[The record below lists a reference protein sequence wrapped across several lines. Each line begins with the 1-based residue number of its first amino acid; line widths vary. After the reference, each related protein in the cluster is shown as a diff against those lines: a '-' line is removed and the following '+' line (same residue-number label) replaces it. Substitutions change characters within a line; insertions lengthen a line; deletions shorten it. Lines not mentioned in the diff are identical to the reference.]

1 MKIKFRFAQ
10 SSMKILR
17 GKFKFFSLG
26 ALLFFSTLNAFAEE
40 ATPPA
45 PESRETNWEEA
56 LIQGNINISEW
67 FDSFADGLDLF
78 LVGKRVTKRQNQ
90 TRINIETSFVTTEIE
105 PFSSAANL
113 GFNLQLPNV
122 EEYWSL
128 KFSSY
133 DEQQEQRNL
142 KNAYLRTTPRQK
154 SYGATVGLLANLG
167 KVRTRFEPRIELQ
180 DPLKVSHSLTFDSIA
195 KTKHFEINPELELY
209 ANSDVGV
216 GSVQSLNFYFRF
228 TNIYSMTLLNQG
240 NYEEKSHFYNVDNG
254 ISFGQVID
262 GSSGLSY
269 NLIFNSNNRAH
280 YHLESYNISLSYSKV
295 LYKRILDFQLIPNV
309 DFAED
314 LGFKGVAGL
323 TLNINL
329 QF

>member
-1 MKIKFRFAQ
+1 MKIKFRSDK
-10 SSMKILR
+10 SSMKILQ

-26 ALLFFSTLNAFAEE
+26 ALLFFSALNASADY
-40 ATPPA
+40 ADPA
-45 PESRETNWEEA
+45 PPETNWEEA

-78 LVGKRVTKRQNQ
+78 LVGKRVTKRANQ
-90 TRINIETSFVTTEIE
+90 TRVNIETSFVTTEIE
-105 PFSSAANL
+105 TFSSAANL

-142 KNAYLRTTPRQK
+142 KNAYLRTTPREK

-167 KVRTRFEPRIELQ
+167 KIRTRFEPRIELQ
-180 DPLKVSHSLTFDSIA
+180 DPLKVSHSLTFDSVA
-195 KTKHFEINPELELY
+195 RVKNFEVNPELELY

-216 GSVQSLNFYFRF
+216 GCVQYINFHFQLSR
-228 TNIYSMTLLNQG
+228 IYSLTFVNQG

-254 ISFGQVID
+254 ISYGQVLD
-262 GSSGLSY
+262 GTSALAY
-269 NLIFNSNNRAH
+269 NLIFNSNNRSN
-280 YHLESYNISLSYSKV
+280 YHLESYNISVSYNKV
-295 LYKRILDFQLIPNV
+295 LYKRILDYQLIPNV